1 MCHSLTFFTDR
12 NNLFNTNDQFDY
24 GGFRSLVEAMTQTTS
39 TATLFSYQFKDPG
52 IYVFSLSTDANKK
65 MVNFFLVSGIY
76 KEIFS
81 NNIIMHYFL
90 FHSKFCMTL

>member
-1 MCHSLTFFTDR
+1 MGIDNCIDLIIIQVIHLDIYIDR

-24 GGFRSLVEAMTQTTS
+24 GGFRTLVEAMTQTTS

-65 MVNFFLVSGIY
+65 MVGTVNDSF
-76 KEIFS
+76 
-81 NNIIMHYFL
+81 
-90 FHSKFCMTL
+90 

>member
-1 MCHSLTFFTDR
+1 MQRFNITECCTIFFFGCR

-24 GGFRSLVEAMTQTTS
+24 GGFRTLVEAMTQTTS

-65 MVNFFLVSGIY
+65 MVRLIHIVFSYFIQIY
-76 KEIFS
+76 QS
-81 NNIIMHYFL
+81 
-90 FHSKFCMTL
+90 S

>member
-1 MCHSLTFFTDR
+1 
-12 NNLFNTNDQFDY
+12 
-24 GGFRSLVEAMTQTTS
+24 MTQTTS

-90 FHSKFCMTL
+90 FHSKFCMTLDCFTRIHLQEICELLKLI